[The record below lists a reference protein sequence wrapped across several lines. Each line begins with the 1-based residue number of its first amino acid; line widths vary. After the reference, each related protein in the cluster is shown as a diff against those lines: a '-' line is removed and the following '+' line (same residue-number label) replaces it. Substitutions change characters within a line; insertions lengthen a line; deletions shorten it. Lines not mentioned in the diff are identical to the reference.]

1 VVVELTDTHLIKE
14 FPMKL
19 AVTSTAPDINAPIDP
34 RFGRAS
40 YVLIIDSE
48 TLDYQVLDNA
58 NNQNKLKGAGIQAG
72 TMINQAGAE
81 VLITGFCGP
90 NAITTLNAANIKV
103 ILGASGNVK
112 EAVMAFNEG
121 TMSYST
127 EPNTEG
133 HSM

>member
-1 VVVELTDTHLIKE
+1 VAGLTDNHFNKE
-14 FPMKL
+14 FSMKL
-19 AVTSTAPDINAPIDP
+19 AVTSTAPDIHAPIDP

-48 TLDYQVLDNA
+48 TLDYQVLDNV

-72 TMINQAGAE
+72 MMIHQAGAE

-90 NAITTLNAANIKV
+90 NAITTLNAANVKV
-103 ILGASGNVK
+103 VLGITGNVK

-121 TMSYST
+121 HMTYAT